1 MLYKLIKMYFYII
14 IVTIIIIIIIII
26 IIRNLFYVDN
36 INIIQHL
43 CIYVKN
49 SKYRIKV
56 STKVTA

>member
-26 IIRNLFYVDN
+26 IRNLFYVDS

>member
-1 MLYKLIKMYFYII
+1 MLYKLIKIYFYII
-14 IVTIIIIIIIII
+14 IVTIIIII